1 MHMQILRLHKFW
13 LHRRERQRGTLDAVT
28 TREDDEDLAESWHD
42 VMCRY
47 HKTTCAL
54 DRALLAGH
62 GVTVSEFEVLQQ
74 LGLAGAANSGL
85 KMHTL
90 ADNVHL
96 SQSALS
102 RVVGRLEEE
111 ALVERSMCVEDR
123 RSVWVRITKAGT
135 QRFLEARPTHRAVL
149 REQATVRA

>member
-1 MHMQILRLHKFW
+1 MHMQILLLHNLS
-13 LHRRERQRGTLDAVT
+13 LHRKASGRGTVDEVSA
-28 TREDDEDLAESWHD
+28 RKDDEDLAETWHD
-42 VMCRY
+42 LMCQY
-47 HKTTCAL
+47 HRTTCAL

-62 GVTVSEFEVLQQ
+62 GITVSEFEVLQQ
-74 LGLAGAANSGL
+74 LDVAGAAKSGL

-90 ADNVHL
+90 ADHVHL

-111 ALVERSMCVEDR
+111 ALVERSVCIEDR
-123 RSVWVRITKAGT
+123 RSVWVKISEAGV

-149 REQATVRA
+149 REQATVTG